1 MSVNCSG
8 NPGVKDNKRKID
20 SRFRGNDIMGSGND
34 STKHKGAKME
44 MKKSREFIEPIGSW
58 KKTHSC
64 GELRKNDI
72 GKEVILMG
80 WAQSRRD
87 HGGLIFIDLRDREG
101 ISQIVF
107 DPKDSTE
114 AHEKAHIIKN
124 EYVLAVKGK
133 VVSRLAGSTN
143 PKMPT
148 GEVEIKAKQVK
159 ILNISDALPFNI
171 DDKIEINDNLRLKY
185 RYLDLRQLK
194 MQKNLRLRHQVCMEI
209 RNYLNSKSF
218 LDIETPFLTK
228 STPEGA
234 RDYIVPSRV
243 NPGKFYALP
252 QSPQLFKQL
261 LMVAGFEKYYQ
272 IVRCFRDEDLRADR
286 APEFTQLDMEMS
298 FVDRDDI
305 FNLEEKMFAYLFNKL
320 FNIKIKIP
328 FVRMDYQE
336 AISRYGTDKP
346 DLRFEIEIIN
356 ITEIFDKSSF
366 KVFEEVIKNKGEI
379 CAIKVE
385 SNKEFSRKK
394 LDDLQLFITSFG
406 AKGMSYIKI
415 KEGKDFQSSISKF
428 LSPEEIEKL
437 KLKTNAN
444 PGDLILIVA
453 DQAKV
458 VYEALGNLRLKLANE
473 LNLINQDKNEFNFLW
488 VTDFPLLEYNPE
500 EKRYESVH
508 HPFTAPV
515 DEDIEL
521 LETNSLKVRS
531 KAYDLVLNGNEIG
544 GGSIRIHNNDLQ
556 KIIFGLLGIDDKE
569 AEQKFGF
576 LLQALKYGA
585 PPHGGIAFGLDR
597 LVMLLA
603 GASSIREVI
612 AFPKTQKAT
621 CPLTDAPSEVDQKQL
636 KELHIKLDLP
646 QG

>member
-1 MSVNCSG
+1 
-8 NPGVKDNKRKID
+8 
-20 SRFRGNDIMGSGND
+20 
-34 STKHKGAKME
+34 
-44 MKKSREFIEPIGSW
+44 MKKSKEFIEPMGSW

-72 GKEVILMG
+72 GKEITLMG

-107 DPKDSTE
+107 DPRDSTE
-114 AHEKAHIIKN
+114 AHKKAHIIKN

-133 VVSRLAGSTN
+133 IVSRLAGSEN
-143 PKMPT
+143 PNMLT
-148 GEVEIKAKQVK
+148 GGIEIKAKQVK
-159 ILNISDALPFNI
+159 ILNISDTLPFNI
-171 DDKIEINDNLRLKY
+171 DEKIEINDNLRLKY
-185 RYLDLRQLK
+185 RYLDLRQSK

-209 RNYLNSKSF
+209 RNHLNSKSF
-218 LDIETPFLTK
+218 LDVETPFLTK

-261 LMVAGFEKYYQ
+261 LMVAGIEKYFQ

-286 APEFTQLDMEMS
+286 APEFTQLDIEMS

-305 FNLEEKMFAYLFNKL
+305 FNLVEEMFACLFNKL
-320 FNIKIKIP
+320 FNIKTKIP
-328 FVRMDYQE
+328 FVKMDYQE

-346 DLRFEIEIIN
+346 DLRFGMEIIN
-356 ITEIFDKSSF
+356 FNEIFVESSF
-366 KVFEEVIKNKGEI
+366 KTFKEVIKNKGEI

-385 SNKEFSRKK
+385 SDEEFSRKK

-406 AKGMSYIKI
+406 AKGLSYIKI
-415 KEGKDFQSSISKF
+415 KEGKDFQSSIAKF
-428 LSPEEIEKL
+428 LSPEEIEKV
-437 KLKTNAN
+437 KIKTNAN
-444 PGDLILIVA
+444 PGNLILIVA
-453 DQAKV
+453 DQGEV
-458 VYEALGNLRLKLANE
+458 VYEALGNLRLKLAND
-473 LNLINQDKNEFNFLW
+473 LKLINHNEKEYNFLW
-488 VTDFPLLEYNPE
+488 VTNFPLLKYNPE
-500 EKRYESVH
+500 EKRHEAIH

-515 DEDIEL
+515 DEDIKL
-521 LETNSLKVRS
+521 LENNPLKVRS

-556 KIIFGLLGIDDKE
+556 KIIFRLLGINDKQ

-585 PPHGGIAFGLDR
+585 PPHGGIAFGMDR

-603 GASSIREVI
+603 GVRSIREVI

-621 CPLTDAPSEVDQKQL
+621 CLLTDAPSEVDQEQL

-646 QG
+646 L

>member
-1 MSVNCSG
+1 
-8 NPGVKDNKRKID
+8 
-20 SRFRGNDIMGSGND
+20 
-34 STKHKGAKME
+34 
-44 MKKSREFIEPIGSW
+44 MKKIKEFIEPMGSW
-58 KKTHSC
+58 KKTDSC
-64 GELRKNDI
+64 GELRKSDT

-101 ISQIVF
+101 ITQIVF
-107 DPKDSTE
+107 DPEDSPE
-114 AHEKAHIIKN
+114 AHEKSHIIKN

-133 VVSRLAGSTN
+133 VVSRLAGSKN
-143 PKMPT
+143 PNMST
-148 GEVEIKAKQVK
+148 GEIEIKARQVK
-159 ILNISDALPFNI
+159 ILNTSDTLPFNI
-171 DDKIEINDNLRLKY
+171 NDKIEINDNLRLKY
-185 RYLDLRQLK
+185 RYLDLRQSK
-194 MQKNLRLRHQVCMEI
+194 MQRNLHLRHQTCTEI
-209 RNYLNSKSF
+209 RNYLNSKKF

-261 LMVAGFEKYYQ
+261 LMIAGFEKYYQ

-305 FNLEEKMFAYLFNKL
+305 FNIVEEMFAHIFKQLFD
-320 FNIKIKIP
+320 IKIKTP
-328 FVRMDYQE
+328 FSKMDYQE
-336 AISRYGTDKP
+336 AISRYGADKP
-346 DLRFEIEIIN
+346 DLRFGMEIVN
-356 ITEIFDKSSF
+356 LTEIFQKSSF
-366 KVFEEVIKNKGEI
+366 KVFEEAIQNKGEI

-385 SNKEFSRKK
+385 GNKEFSRKK
-394 LDDLQLFITSFG
+394 LDELQLFITSFG
-406 AKGMSYIKI
+406 AKGLSYIKI
-415 KEGKDFQSSISKF
+415 KEGKNFQSSIAKF
-428 LSPEEIEKL
+428 LSSEEIEKV
-437 KLKTNAN
+437 KLKTHAN
-444 PGDLILIVA
+444 SGDIILIVA
-453 DQAKV
+453 DQKEV
-458 VYEALGNLRLKLANE
+458 VHGALGNLRTKLANE
-473 LNLINQDKNEFNFLW
+473 LNLINQDKKEFSFLW
-488 VTDFPLLEYNPE
+488 VTNFPLLEYNPE

-508 HPFTAPV
+508 HPFTAPIE
-515 DEDIEL
+515 EDIEL
-521 LETNSLKVRS
+521 LETNPLKVRS

-544 GGSIRIHNNDLQ
+544 GGSIRIHNTDLQ
-556 KIIFGLLGIDDKE
+556 KIIFKLLGIDNKK

-597 LVMLLA
+597 MVMLLA

-612 AFPKTQKAT
+612 SFPKTQKAT
-621 CPLTDAPSEVDQKQL
+621 CLLTDAPSEVDQKQL

-646 QG
+646 K

>member
-1 MSVNCSG
+1 
-8 NPGVKDNKRKID
+8 
-20 SRFRGNDIMGSGND
+20 
-34 STKHKGAKME
+34 ME
-44 MKKSREFIEPIGSW
+44 EGIKMKKIKEFIEPMGSW
-58 KKTHSC
+58 KKTDSC
-64 GELRKNDI
+64 GELRKNDT

-101 ISQIVF
+101 ITQIVF
-107 DPKDSTE
+107 DPEDSAV

-124 EYVLAVKGK
+124 EYVLAIKGK
-133 VVSRLAGSTN
+133 VVSRLAGSKN
-143 PKMPT
+143 PNMPT
-148 GEVEIKAKQVK
+148 GEIEIKARQVK
-159 ILNISDALPFNI
+159 ILNASDSLPFNI

-185 RYLDLRQLK
+185 RYLDLRRSK
-194 MQKNLRLRHQVCMEI
+194 MQRNLHLRHQTCTEI
-209 RNYLNSKSF
+209 RNYLNSKNF

-305 FNLEEKMFAYLFNKL
+305 FNVAEEMFAYIFNKL
-320 FNIKIKIP
+320 FDIKIKIP
-328 FVRMDYQE
+328 FSKMDYQE
-336 AISRYGTDKP
+336 AISRYGADKP
-346 DLRFEIEIIN
+346 DLRFGMEIIN
-356 ITEIFDKSSF
+356 LTEIFQKSSF
-366 KVFEEVIKNKGEI
+366 KVFGEVIQNKGEI

-385 SNKEFSRKK
+385 SDEEFSRKK
-394 LDDLQLFITSFG
+394 LDELQLFITSFG
-406 AKGMSYIKI
+406 AKGLSYIKI
-415 KEGKDFQSSISKF
+415 KEGKDFQSSIAKF
-428 LSPEEIEKL
+428 LSSEEIEKVT
-437 KLKTNAN
+437 LKTNAKLE
-444 PGDLILIVA
+444 DIILIVA
-453 DQAKV
+453 DQKEV
-458 VYEALGNLRLKLANE
+458 VYGALGNLRIRLAND
-473 LNLINQDKNEFNFLW
+473 LNLINQDKKEFNFLW
-488 VTDFPLLEYNPE
+488 VTNFPLLEYNPE

-521 LETNSLKVRS
+521 LETNPLKVRS

-544 GGSIRIHNNDLQ
+544 GGSIRIHNTDLQ
-556 KIIFGLLGIDDKE
+556 KIIFKLLGINNQK

-597 LVMLLA
+597 MVMLLA

-621 CPLTDAPSEVDQKQL
+621 CLLTDAPSEVEQKQL
-636 KELHIKLDLP
+636 KELHIKLDLS
-646 QG
+646 Q

>member
-1 MSVNCSG
+1 M
-8 NPGVKDNKRKID
+8 KMIK
-20 SRFRGNDIMGSGND
+20 
-34 STKHKGAKME
+34 TKKY
-44 MKKSREFIEPIGSW
+44 IEPMGSW

-64 GELRKNDI
+64 GELSKNNI

-107 DPKDSTE
+107 DPKDSAE
-114 AHEKAHIIKN
+114 AHKKAHIIKN

-133 VVSRLAGSTN
+133 VVSRLSGSKN
-143 PKMPT
+143 PNMST
-148 GEVEIKAKQVK
+148 GEIEIKARQVK
-159 ILNISDALPFNI
+159 ILNISDTLPFNV

-185 RYLDLRQLK
+185 RYLDLRQSK
-194 MQKNLRLRHQVCMEI
+194 MQRNLHLRHQACMEI
-209 RNYLNSKSF
+209 RNYLNNMGF

-305 FNLEEKMFAYLFNKL
+305 FTLVEEMFAHIYNKL

-328 FVRMDYQE
+328 FVKMDYQE

-346 DLRFEIEIIN
+346 DLRFGMEIIEL
-356 ITEIFDKSSF
+356 TEIFQKSSF
-366 KVFEEVIKNKGEI
+366 RVFGEVIQSKGKI

-385 SNKEFSRKK
+385 SDEEFSRKK

-406 AKGMSYIKI
+406 AKGLSYIKI
-415 KEGKDFQSSISKF
+415 KEGKDFQSSIAKF
-428 LSPEEIEKL
+428 LSPDEIEKV

-444 PGDLILIVA
+444 PGDLVLIVA
-453 DQAKV
+453 DQEEI
-458 VYEALGNLRLKLANE
+458 VYETLGNLRLKLADD
-473 LNLINQDKNEFNFLW
+473 LNLVNQDKKEFNFLW
-488 VTDFPLLEYNPE
+488 VTNFPLLEYNSE
-500 EKRYESVH
+500 EKRYESIH
-508 HPFTAPV
+508 HPFTAPIE
-515 DEDIEL
+515 EDIEL
-521 LETNSLKVRS
+521 LETNPLKVRS
-531 KAYDLVLNGNEIG
+531 KTYDLVLNGNEIG

-556 KIIFGLLGIDDKE
+556 KIIFRLLGIDDKK

-597 LVMLLA
+597 MVMLLA

-612 AFPKTQKAT
+612 AFPKTQKAA
-621 CPLTDAPSEVDQKQL
+621 CLLTDAPSGVDQKQL
-636 KELHIKLDLP
+636 KELHIKLDLL

>member
-1 MSVNCSG
+1 M
-8 NPGVKDNKRKID
+8 
-20 SRFRGNDIMGSGND
+20 
-34 STKHKGAKME
+34 TKTK
-44 MKKSREFIEPIGSW
+44 EFIEPMGSW
-58 KKTHSC
+58 KKTNSC
-64 GELRKNDI
+64 GELKKNDI

-107 DPKDSTE
+107 DPKDSAE

-133 VVSRLAGSTN
+133 VIARLAGCEN
-143 PKMPT
+143 PNMPT
-148 GEVEIKAKQVK
+148 GEIEIKVMQVK
-159 ILNISDALPFNI
+159 ILNTSDTLPFNI
-171 DDKIEINDNLRLKY
+171 DDKIEISDNLRLKY

-305 FNLEEKMFAYLFNKL
+305 FNLVEEMFAYLLNKL
-320 FNIKIKIP
+320 FNIKIKTP
-328 FVRMDYQE
+328 FNKMDYQE
-336 AISRYGTDKP
+336 AISRYGADKP
-346 DLRFEIEIIN
+346 DLRFGMEIIN
-356 ITEIFDKSSF
+356 LTEIFQKSSF
-366 KVFEEVIKNKGEI
+366 KVFGEVIQNKGEI

-385 SNKEFSRKK
+385 SDEEFSRKK
-394 LDDLQLFITSFG
+394 LDDLSLFITSFG
-406 AKGMSYIKI
+406 VKGLAYVKI

-428 LSPEEIEKL
+428 LSPEEIDKV
-437 KLKTNAN
+437 KLKTDSSQ
-444 PGDLILIVA
+444 GDLILIVA
-453 DQAKV
+453 DQKEV
-458 VYEALGNLRLKLANE
+458 VYEALGNLRLKLAKD
-473 LNLINQDKNEFNFLW
+473 LNLINHSKKEYNFLW
-488 VTDFPLLEYNPE
+488 VTNFPLLEYNQE
-500 EKRYESVH
+500 EKRYEAVH
-508 HPFTAPV
+508 HPFTAPL
-515 DEDIEL
+515 DEDIKL
-521 LETNSLKVRS
+521 LGTDPLKVRS

-544 GGSIRIHNNDLQ
+544 GGSIRIYNNNLQ
-556 KIIFGLLGIDDKE
+556 KIIFRLLGIDDE
-569 AEQKFGF
+569 RAEQKFGF

-585 PPHGGIAFGLDR
+585 PPHGGIAFGIDR

-621 CPLTDAPSEVDQKQL
+621 CLLTDAPSEVDQKQL
-636 KELHIKLDLP
+636 KELHIKLDTH
-646 QG
+646 

>member
-1 MSVNCSG
+1 MTKT
-8 NPGVKDNKRKID
+8 KD
-20 SRFRGNDIMGSGND
+20 
-34 STKHKGAKME
+34 
-44 MKKSREFIEPIGSW
+44 FIEPMGSW
-58 KKTHSC
+58 KKTNSC
-64 GELRKNDI
+64 GELKKNDI

-107 DPKDSTE
+107 DPKDSAE
-114 AHEKAHIIKN
+114 AHEKARIIKN

-133 VVSRLAGSTN
+133 VIARLAGCEN
-143 PKMPT
+143 PNMPT
-148 GEVEIKAKQVK
+148 GEIEIKVMQVK
-159 ILNISDALPFNI
+159 ILNTSDTLPFNI
-171 DDKIEINDNLRLKY
+171 DDKIEISDNLRLKY

-194 MQKNLRLRHQVCMEI
+194 MQKNLQLRHQVCMEI

-286 APEFTQLDMEMS
+286 APEFTQLDIEMS

-305 FNLEEKMFAYLFNKL
+305 FNLVEEMFAYLLNKL
-320 FNIKIKIP
+320 FNIKIKTP
-328 FVRMDYQE
+328 FNKMDYQE
-336 AISRYGTDKP
+336 AISRYGADKP
-346 DLRFEIEIIN
+346 DLRFGMEIIN
-356 ITEIFDKSSF
+356 LTEIFQKSSF
-366 KVFEEVIKNKGEI
+366 KVFGEVIQNKGEV

-385 SNKEFSRKK
+385 SDEEFSRKK
-394 LDDLQLFITSFG
+394 LDDLSLFITSFG
-406 AKGMSYIKI
+406 VKGLSYIKV

-428 LSPEEIEKL
+428 LSPEEVDKV
-437 KLKTNAN
+437 KFKTDSSQ
-444 PGDLILIVA
+444 GDLILIVA
-453 DQAKV
+453 DQKEV
-458 VYEALGNLRLKLANE
+458 VYEALGNLRLKLAKD
-473 LNLINQDKNEFNFLW
+473 LNLINHSKKEYNFLW
-488 VTDFPLLEYNPE
+488 VTNFPLLEYNQE
-500 EKRYESVH
+500 EKRYEAVH
-508 HPFTAPV
+508 HPFTAPL
-515 DEDIEL
+515 DEDIKL
-521 LETNSLKVRS
+521 LDTDPLKVRS

-544 GGSIRIHNNDLQ
+544 GGSIRIYNNNLQ
-556 KIIFGLLGIDDKE
+556 KIIFRLLGIDDE
-569 AEQKFGF
+569 RAEQKFGF

-585 PPHGGIAFGLDR
+585 PPHGGIAFGIDR

-621 CPLTDAPSEVDQKQL
+621 CLLTDAPSEVDQKQL
-636 KELHIKLDLP
+636 KELHIKLDI
-646 QG
+646 Q

>member
-1 MSVNCSG
+1 
-8 NPGVKDNKRKID
+8 
-20 SRFRGNDIMGSGND
+20 
-34 STKHKGAKME
+34 
-44 MKKSREFIEPIGSW
+44 MKKSKEFIEPMSSW
-58 KKTHSC
+58 KKTNSC

-72 GKEVILMG
+72 GKEVILTG

-101 ISQIVF
+101 ITQIVF
-107 DPKDSTE
+107 DPEYSAE
-114 AHEKAHIIKN
+114 AHKKAHIIKN

-133 VVSRLAGSTN
+133 VVSRLAGSKN
-143 PKMPT
+143 PNMPT
-148 GEVEIKAKQVK
+148 GEIEIKAMQVK
-159 ILNISDALPFNI
+159 ILNVSDTLPFNI

-185 RYLDLRQLK
+185 RYLDLRQSK
-194 MQKNLRLRHQVCMEI
+194 MQRNLHLRHQACMEI
-209 RNYLNSKSF
+209 RNYLNSKNF

-305 FNLEEKMFAYLFNKL
+305 FNLVEEMFAYIFNKL

-328 FVRMDYQE
+328 FSKMDYQE
-336 AISRYGTDKP
+336 AISRYGADKP
-346 DLRFEIEIIN
+346 DLRFGIEIIN
-356 ITEIFDKSSF
+356 LTEIFQKSSF
-366 KVFEEVIKNKGEI
+366 KVFGEVIQNKGEI

-385 SNKEFSRKK
+385 SYEEFSRKK
-394 LDDLQLFITSFG
+394 LDELQLFITSFG
-406 AKGMSYIKI
+406 AKGLSYIKI

-428 LSPEEIEKL
+428 LSSEEIEKL

-444 PGDLILIVA
+444 SGDIILIVA
-453 DQAKV
+453 DQKEV
-458 VYEALGNLRLKLANE
+458 VYEALGNLRLKLAND
-473 LNLINQDKNEFNFLW
+473 LKLINKDKKEFNFLW
-488 VTDFPLLEYNPE
+488 VTSFPLLEYNSE
-500 EKRYESVH
+500 EKRYEAVH
-508 HPFTAPV
+508 HPFTAPL
-515 DEDIEL
+515 DEDINL
-521 LETNSLKVRS
+521 LETNPLKVRS
-531 KAYDLVLNGNEIG
+531 KAYDLVLNGSEIG
-544 GGSIRIHNNDLQ
+544 GGSIRIHNTDLQ
-556 KIIFGLLGIDDKE
+556 KTIFKLLGIDNKK

-597 LVMLLA
+597 MVMLLA

-621 CPLTDAPSEVDQKQL
+621 CLLTDAPSEVDQKQL

>member
-1 MSVNCSG
+1 
-8 NPGVKDNKRKID
+8 
-20 SRFRGNDIMGSGND
+20 
-34 STKHKGAKME
+34 
-44 MKKSREFIEPIGSW
+44 MKKSKEIIEPKGSW

-64 GELRKNDI
+64 GELSKNNI

-101 ISQIVF
+101 LSQIVF
-107 DPKDSTE
+107 DPKDSAE
-114 AHEKAHIIKN
+114 AHKKAHIIKN

-133 VVSRLAGSTN
+133 VVSRLVGSEN
-143 PKMPT
+143 PNMTT
-148 GEVEIKAKQVK
+148 GEIEIKASQVK
-159 ILNISDALPFNI
+159 ILNVSDTLPFNI
-171 DDKIEINDNLRLKY
+171 DDKIEISDNLRLKY

-218 LDIETPFLTK
+218 LDVETPFLTK

-305 FNLEEKMFAYLFNKL
+305 FNLVEEMFAYLFNKL
-320 FNIKIKIP
+320 FHIKIKTP
-328 FVRMDYQE
+328 FSKMDYQE
-336 AISRYGTDKP
+336 AISRYGADKP
-346 DLRFEIEIIN
+346 DLRFGMEIIN
-356 ITEIFDKSSF
+356 LTEIFQKSSF
-366 KVFEEVIKNKGEI
+366 KVFGEVIQNKGKI

-385 SNKEFSRKK
+385 SDKEFSRKK
-394 LDDLQLFITSFG
+394 LDDLQLFSTSFG
-406 AKGMSYIKI
+406 AKGLSYIKI
-415 KEGKDFQSSISKF
+415 KEGKDFQSSIAKF
-428 LSPEEIEKL
+428 LSPEEIEKV

-453 DQAKV
+453 EQEEI
-458 VYEALGNLRLKLANE
+458 VYESLGNLRLKLADD
-473 LNLINQDKNEFNFLW
+473 LNLVNQDKKEFNFLW
-488 VTDFPLLEYNPE
+488 VTNFPLLENNPV
-500 EKRYESVH
+500 EKRYEAVH
-508 HPFTAPV
+508 HPFTAPL
-515 DEDIEL
+515 DEDIKL
-521 LETNSLKVRS
+521 LDTNPLKARS

-544 GGSIRIHNNDLQ
+544 GGSIRIHNTDLQ
-556 KIIFGLLGIDDKE
+556 KIVFKLLGIDNKK

-597 LVMLLA
+597 MVMLLA

-621 CPLTDAPSEVDQKQL
+621 CLLTDAPSEVDQKQL
-636 KELHIKLDLP
+636 KELHIKLDIP
-646 QG
+646 Q

>member
-1 MSVNCSG
+1 MTKTKNIIE
-8 NPGVKDNKRKID
+8 P
-20 SRFRGNDIMGSGND
+20 MGS
-34 STKHKGAKME
+34 
-44 MKKSREFIEPIGSW
+44 W
-58 KKTHSC
+58 QKTHSC
-64 GELRKNDI
+64 GELRKDDI
-72 GKEVILMG
+72 EKEVILMG
-80 WAQSRRD
+80 WAQRRRD

-107 DPKDSTE
+107 DPKDSVET
-114 AHEKAHIIKN
+114 HKKAHLIKN

-133 VVSRLAGSTN
+133 IVSRLSGSNN
-143 PKMPT
+143 PNIPT
-148 GEVEIKAKQVK
+148 GEIEIKAQQLK
-159 ILNISDALPFNI
+159 ILNISDTLPFNI

-209 RNYLNSKSF
+209 RNYLDSKSF

-261 LMVAGFEKYYQ
+261 LMVAGFEKYFQ

-298 FVDRDDI
+298 FVSRDYI
-305 FNLEEKMFAYLFNKL
+305 FNLVEEMFACLFNKL

-328 FVRMDYQE
+328 FAKMDYQE

-346 DLRFEIEIIN
+346 DLRFKMEIIN
-356 ITEIFDKSSF
+356 FTEIFDKSSF

-379 CAIKVE
+379 CAIKIE
-385 SNKEFSRKK
+385 GDKEFSRKK

-406 AKGMSYIKI
+406 AKGLSYIKI
-415 KEGKDFQSSISKF
+415 KEGKDFQSPISKF
-428 LSPEEIEKL
+428 ISPEEIEKV
-437 KLKTNAN
+437 KIKTDAN

-453 DQAKV
+453 DQGEV
-458 VYEALGNLRLKLANE
+458 VYEALGNLRLKLAND
-473 LNLINQDKNEFNFLW
+473 LNLINQDKKEFNFLW
-488 VTDFPLLEYNPE
+488 VTNFPLLEYNPE

-521 LETNSLKVRS
+521 LETDPLKVRS
-531 KAYDLVLNGNEIG
+531 KAYDLILNGNEIG
-544 GGSIRIHNNDLQ
+544 GGSIRIHNTDLQ
-556 KIIFGLLGIDDKE
+556 KIIFRLLGINDKQ
-569 AEQKFGF
+569 AEHKFGF

-603 GASSIREVI
+603 GARSIREVI

-621 CPLTDAPSEVDQKQL
+621 CLLTDAPSEVDQKQL
-636 KELHIKLDLP
+636 KELYIKLDLP
-646 QG
+646 Q

>member
-1 MSVNCSG
+1 MMNS
-8 NPGVKDNKRKID
+8 KEIIEKI
-20 SRFRGNDIMGSGND
+20 N
-34 STKHKGAKME
+34 
-44 MKKSREFIEPIGSW
+44 SW
-58 KKTHSC
+58 KKTNSC

-80 WAQSRRD
+80 WSQSRRD

-107 DPKDSTE
+107 DPEESTE
-114 AHEKAHIIKN
+114 AHQKAHNIKN
-124 EYVLAVKGK
+124 EYVIAVKGR
-133 VVSRLAGSTN
+133 VVSRLVGSEN
-143 PKMPT
+143 PNMPT
-148 GEVEIKAKQVK
+148 GEIEVKAKQIK
-159 ILNISDALPFNI
+159 ILNISEALPFNI
-171 DDKIEINDNLRLKY
+171 DDKFEINDNLRLKY
-185 RYLDLRQLK
+185 RYLDLRRPK
-194 MQKNLRLRHQVCMEI
+194 MQKNMNLRHQICMEI
-209 RNYLNSKSF
+209 RNYLNNKGF

-286 APEFTQLDMEMS
+286 GPEFTQLDMEMS

-305 FNLEEKMFAYLFNKL
+305 FNLVEEMFAYLFNKL

-328 FVRMDYQE
+328 FIKMDYQE
-336 AISRYGTDKP
+336 AISKYGTDKP
-346 DLRFEIEIIN
+346 DLRFGMEIIDL
-356 ITEIFDKSSF
+356 TEIFQDSSF
-366 KVFEEVIKNKGEI
+366 RIFQDVIKNQGKI
-379 CAIKVE
+379 CAIKIDGDR
-385 SNKEFSRKK
+385 KFSRKK

-406 AKGMSYIKI
+406 AKGLSYIKI
-415 KEGKDFQSSISKF
+415 KEGKDFQSSVAKF
-428 LSPEEIEKL
+428 LSPEEIEKV
-437 KLKTNAN
+437 KLKTKAN

-453 DQAKV
+453 DQEEV
-458 VYEALGNLRLKLANE
+458 VYEALGNLRLKLAND
-473 LNLINQDKNEFNFLW
+473 LNLIKKDKEEYNFLW
-488 VTDFPLLEYNPE
+488 VINFPLLTYIQE
-500 EKRYESVH
+500 EKRYEAVH
-508 HPFTAPV
+508 HPFTAPL
-515 DEDIEL
+515 DEDIKL
-521 LETNSLKVRS
+521 LDTNPLEARS

-556 KIIFGLLGIDDKE
+556 KIIFKLLGIDDKK

-603 GASSIREVI
+603 GARAIREVI

-636 KELHIKLDLP
+636 NELHIKLNLP
-646 QG
+646 Q

>member
-1 MSVNCSG
+1 
-8 NPGVKDNKRKID
+8 
-20 SRFRGNDIMGSGND
+20 
-34 STKHKGAKME
+34 ME
-44 MKKSREFIEPIGSW
+44 EGMKMKKIKEFIEPMGSW
-58 KKTHSC
+58 KKTNSC
-64 GELRKNDI
+64 GELRKNDT
-72 GKEVILMG
+72 GREVILMG

-101 ISQIVF
+101 ITQIVF
-107 DPKDSTE
+107 DPEDSAV

-124 EYVLAVKGK
+124 EYVLAIKGK
-133 VVSRLAGSTN
+133 VVSRLAGSKN
-143 PKMPT
+143 PNMPT
-148 GEVEIKAKQVK
+148 GEIEIKARQVK
-159 ILNISDALPFNI
+159 ILNASDSLPFNI

-185 RYLDLRQLK
+185 RYLDLRQSK
-194 MQKNLRLRHQVCMEI
+194 MQRNLHLRHQTCTEI
-209 RNYLNSKSF
+209 RNFLNCKNF

-298 FVDRDDI
+298 FVDRNDI
-305 FNLEEKMFAYLFNKL
+305 FNVVEKMFAHIFNKL
-320 FNIKIKIP
+320 FDIKIKIP
-328 FVRMDYQE
+328 FSKMDYQE
-336 AISRYGTDKP
+336 AISRYGADKP
-346 DLRFEIEIIN
+346 DLRFGMEIIN
-356 ITEIFDKSSF
+356 LTEIFQKSSF
-366 KVFEEVIKNKGEI
+366 KVFGEVIQNKGEI

-385 SNKEFSRKK
+385 SDEEFSRKK
-394 LDDLQLFITSFG
+394 LDELQLFITSFG
-406 AKGMSYIKI
+406 AKGLSYIKI
-415 KEGKDFQSSISKF
+415 KEGKDFQSSIAKF
-428 LSPEEIEKL
+428 LSSEEIEKVT
-437 KLKTNAN
+437 LKTNAN
-444 PGDLILIVA
+444 LGDVILIVA
-453 DQAKV
+453 DQKEV
-458 VYEALGNLRLKLANE
+458 VYGALGNLRIRLAND
-473 LNLINQDKNEFNFLW
+473 LNLIHQDKKEFNFLW
-488 VTDFPLLEYNPE
+488 VTNFPLLEYNPE

-521 LETNSLKVRS
+521 LETNPLKVRS
-531 KAYDLVLNGNEIG
+531 KAYDLVLNGNEVG
-544 GGSIRIHNNDLQ
+544 GGSIRIHNTDLQ
-556 KIIFGLLGIDDKE
+556 KIIFKLLGINNQK

-597 LVMLLA
+597 MVMLLA

-621 CPLTDAPSEVDQKQL
+621 CLLTDAPSEVEQKQL
-636 KELHIKLDLP
+636 KELHIKLDLS

>member
-1 MSVNCSG
+1 
-8 NPGVKDNKRKID
+8 
-20 SRFRGNDIMGSGND
+20 
-34 STKHKGAKME
+34 
-44 MKKSREFIEPIGSW
+44 MKKSKEFIEPMGSW
-58 KKTHSC
+58 KKTNSC
-64 GELRKNDI
+64 GELRENDI

-114 AHEKAHIIKN
+114 AHKKAHIIKN
-124 EYVLAVKGK
+124 EYVIAIKGK
-133 VVSRLAGSTN
+133 VVSRLVGSKN
-143 PKMPT
+143 SNIPT
-148 GEVEIKAKQVK
+148 GEIEIKAKQVK
-159 ILNISDALPFNI
+159 ILNVSDTLPFNI

-209 RNYLNSKSF
+209 RNYLDSEGF

-261 LMVAGFEKYYQ
+261 LMVAGFEKYFQ

-298 FVDRDDI
+298 FVNRDYI
-305 FNLEEKMFAYLFNKL
+305 FNLVEEMFACLFNKL

-328 FVRMDYQE
+328 FSKMDYQE
-336 AISRYGTDKP
+336 AISKYGTDKP
-346 DLRFEIEIIN
+346 DLRFKMEITN
-356 ITEIFDKSSF
+356 LTEIFDKSSF
-366 KVFEEVIKNKGEI
+366 EVFKEVIKNKGEI

-385 SNKEFSRKK
+385 SNEEFSRKK
-394 LDDLQLFITSFG
+394 LDDLQLFTTTFG
-406 AKGMSYIKI
+406 AKGLAYVKI
-415 KEGKDFQSSISKF
+415 KDGKDFQSSIAKF
-428 LSPEEIEKL
+428 LSSEEIEKI

-458 VYEALGNLRLKLANE
+458 VYEALGNLRLKLAKD
-473 LNLINQDKNEFNFLW
+473 LNLINQDKREFNFLW
-488 VTDFPLLEYNPE
+488 VTNFPLLEYNPE

-508 HPFTAPV
+508 HPFTAPI
-515 DEDIEL
+515 DEDIES
-521 LETNSLKVRS
+521 LETHPLKVRS

-544 GGSIRIHNNDLQ
+544 GGSIRIHNTDLQ
-556 KIIFGLLGIDDKE
+556 KIIFGLLGINDKQ
-569 AEQKFGF
+569 AEHKFGF

-603 GASSIREVI
+603 GARSIREVI

-621 CPLTDAPSEVDQKQL
+621 CLLTDAPSEVDQKQL
-636 KELHIKLDLP
+636 KELYIKLDLP
-646 QG
+646 Q

>member
-1 MSVNCSG
+1 M
-8 NPGVKDNKRKID
+8 
-20 SRFRGNDIMGSGND
+20 
-34 STKHKGAKME
+34 KMKE
-44 MKKSREFIEPIGSW
+44 SKEFIEPIGSW

-72 GKEVILMG
+72 GKDVILMG

-107 DPKDSTE
+107 DPKYSIE
-114 AHEKAHIIKN
+114 AHKKAHIIKN

-143 PKMPT
+143 PNMPT

-185 RYLDLRQLK
+185 RYLDLRKLK
-194 MQKNLRLRHQVCMEI
+194 MQENLRLRHQVCMEI

-305 FNLEEKMFAYLFNKL
+305 FNLAEEMFAYLFNKL

-328 FVRMDYQE
+328 FVKMDYQE

-346 DLRFEIEIIN
+346 DLRFGMEIISF
-356 ITEIFDKSSF
+356 TEILDKTSF

-394 LDDLQLFITSFG
+394 LDDLQLFITSFA
-406 AKGMSYIKI
+406 AKGLSYIKI
-415 KEGKDFQSSISKF
+415 KEGKDIQSSISKF
-428 LSPEEIEKL
+428 LSPEEIEKV

-473 LNLINQDKNEFNFLW
+473 LNLINQDKKEFNFLW

-500 EKRYESVH
+500 EKKYESVH

-521 LETNSLKVRS
+521 LKTNSLKVRS

-556 KIIFGLLGIDDKE
+556 KIIFKLLGIDDKK

-646 QG
+646 PQV

>member
-1 MSVNCSG
+1 MT
-8 NPGVKDNKRKID
+8 KIK
-20 SRFRGNDIMGSGND
+20 N
-34 STKHKGAKME
+34 
-44 MKKSREFIEPIGSW
+44 FIEPIGSW

-64 GELRKNDI
+64 GELRKNNI

-80 WAQSRRD
+80 WTQSRRD

-107 DPKDSTE
+107 DPKDSAE
-114 AHEKAHIIKN
+114 AHKKAHIIKN
-124 EYVLAVKGK
+124 EYVIAVKGK

-143 PKMPT
+143 PNMPT

-159 ILNISDALPFNI
+159 ILNASDTLPFNI

-185 RYLDLRQLK
+185 RYLDLRQSK
-194 MQKNLRLRHQVCMEI
+194 MQRNLRLRHQVCMEI

-261 LMVAGFEKYYQ
+261 LMIAGFEKYYQ

-298 FVDRDDI
+298 FIDRDDI
-305 FNLEEKMFAYLFNKL
+305 FNLVEEMFAYLFNKL
-320 FNIKIKIP
+320 FKIKINIP
-328 FVRMDYQE
+328 FRKMDYQE
-336 AISRYGTDKP
+336 AISRYGADKP
-346 DLRFEIEIIN
+346 DLRFGMEIIN
-356 ITEIFDKSSF
+356 LTEIFQKSSF
-366 KVFEEVIKNKGEI
+366 KVFEKVIQNKGEI

-385 SNKEFSRKK
+385 SDEEFSRKK

-406 AKGMSYIKI
+406 AKGLAYIKI
-415 KEGKDFQSSISKF
+415 KEGKDFQSSIAKF
-428 LSPEEIEKL
+428 LSPEEMEKI

-444 PGDLILIVA
+444 PGNLILIVA

-458 VYEALGNLRLKLANE
+458 AYEALGNLRLKLAND
-473 LNLINQDKNEFNFLW
+473 LKLINRRKKEFNFLW
-488 VTDFPLLEYNPE
+488 VTNFPLLEYNPE

-508 HPFTAPV
+508 HPFTAPL
-515 DEDIEL
+515 DEDIKL
-521 LETNSLKVRS
+521 LDSNPLKVRS

-556 KIIFGLLGIDDKE
+556 SIIFRLLGIGDKK

-621 CPLTDAPSEVDQKQL
+621 CPLTDAPSEVDSNQL

-646 QG
+646 PQV

>member
-1 MSVNCSG
+1 M
-8 NPGVKDNKRKID
+8 
-20 SRFRGNDIMGSGND
+20 
-34 STKHKGAKME
+34 TKT
-44 MKKSREFIEPIGSW
+44 KKFIEPMGSW
-58 KKTHSC
+58 KKTNSC

-107 DPKDSTE
+107 DPKDSSE
-114 AHEKAHIIKN
+114 AHKKAHRIKN

-133 VVSRLAGSTN
+133 VVSRLAGSKN
-143 PKMPT
+143 PNMST
-148 GEVEIKAKQVK
+148 GEIEIKAKQVK
-159 ILNISDALPFNI
+159 ILNVSDTLPFNI
-171 DDKIEINDNLRLKY
+171 NDKIEINDNLRLKY
-185 RYLDLRQLK
+185 RYLDLRQSK
-194 MQKNLRLRHQVCMEI
+194 MQRNLRLRHQVCMEI

-286 APEFTQLDMEMS
+286 GPEFTQLDMEMS

-305 FNLEEKMFAYLFNKL
+305 FNLVEEMFAYLFNKL

-328 FVRMDYQE
+328 FIKMDYQE

-346 DLRFEIEIIN
+346 DLRFEMEIIEL
-356 ITEIFDKSSF
+356 TEIFQKSSF
-366 KVFEEVIKNKGEI
+366 RVFEEVVKKNGKI

-385 SNKEFSRKK
+385 NDKEFSRKK
-394 LDDLQLFITSFG
+394 LDDLQLLITSFG
-406 AKGMSYIKI
+406 AKGLSYIKF
-415 KEGKDFQSSISKF
+415 KEEKDFQSSIAKF
-428 LSPEEIEKL
+428 LSPEDIDKV

-453 DQAKV
+453 DQEKV
-458 VYEALGNLRLKLANE
+458 VYEALGNLRLKLAND
-473 LNLINQDKNEFNFLW
+473 LNLINQDKKEFNFLW
-488 VTDFPLLEYNPE
+488 VTNFPLLEHNSE
-500 EKRYESVH
+500 EKRYEAVH
-508 HPFTAPV
+508 HPFTAPL
-515 DEDIEL
+515 DEDIKL
-521 LETNSLKVRS
+521 LYANPLKVRS

-544 GGSIRIHNNDLQ
+544 GGSIRIHNTDLQ
-556 KIIFGLLGIDDKE
+556 KNIFKLLGIDDEK

-603 GASSIREVI
+603 GASAIREVI

-621 CPLTDAPSEVDQKQL
+621 CPLTNAPSEVDQKQL
-636 KELHIKLDLP
+636 KELHIKLDLSN
-646 QG
+646 

>member
-1 MSVNCSG
+1 MTKT
-8 NPGVKDNKRKID
+8 KD
-20 SRFRGNDIMGSGND
+20 
-34 STKHKGAKME
+34 
-44 MKKSREFIEPIGSW
+44 FIEPMGSW
-58 KKTHSC
+58 KKTNSC
-64 GELRKNDI
+64 GELKKNDI

-107 DPKDSTE
+107 DPKDSAE

-133 VVSRLAGSTN
+133 VIARLAGCEN
-143 PKMPT
+143 PNMPT
-148 GEVEIKAKQVK
+148 GEIEIKVMQVK
-159 ILNISDALPFNI
+159 ILNTSDTLPFNI
-171 DDKIEINDNLRLKY
+171 DDKIEISDNLRLKY

-194 MQKNLRLRHQVCMEI
+194 MQKNLQLRHQVCMEI

-286 APEFTQLDMEMS
+286 APEFTQLDIEMS

-305 FNLEEKMFAYLFNKL
+305 FNLVEEMFAYLLNKL
-320 FNIKIKIP
+320 FNIKIKTP
-328 FVRMDYQE
+328 FNKMDYQE
-336 AISRYGTDKP
+336 AISRYGADKP
-346 DLRFEIEIIN
+346 DLRFGMEIIN
-356 ITEIFDKSSF
+356 LTEIFQKSSF
-366 KVFEEVIKNKGEI
+366 KVFGEVIQNKGEI

-385 SNKEFSRKK
+385 SDEEFSRKK
-394 LDDLQLFITSFG
+394 LDDLSLFITSFG
-406 AKGMSYIKI
+406 VKGLSYIKV

-428 LSPEEIEKL
+428 LSPEEVDKV
-437 KLKTNAN
+437 KFKTDSSQ
-444 PGDLILIVA
+444 GDLILIVA
-453 DQAKV
+453 DQKEV
-458 VYEALGNLRLKLANE
+458 VYEALGNLRLKLAKD
-473 LNLINQDKNEFNFLW
+473 LNLINHSKKEYNFLW
-488 VTDFPLLEYNPE
+488 VTNFPLLEYNQE
-500 EKRYESVH
+500 EKRYEAVH
-508 HPFTAPV
+508 HPFTAPL
-515 DEDIEL
+515 DEDIKL
-521 LETNSLKVRS
+521 LDTDPLKVRS

-544 GGSIRIHNNDLQ
+544 GGSIRIYNNNLQ
-556 KIIFGLLGIDDKE
+556 KIIFRLLGIDDE
-569 AEQKFGF
+569 RAEQKFGF

-585 PPHGGIAFGLDR
+585 PPHGGIAFGIDR

-621 CPLTDAPSEVDQKQL
+621 CLLTDAPSEVDQKQL
-636 KELHIKLDLP
+636 KELQIKLDI
-646 QG
+646 Q

>member
-1 MSVNCSG
+1 MTKT
-8 NPGVKDNKRKID
+8 KD
-20 SRFRGNDIMGSGND
+20 
-34 STKHKGAKME
+34 
-44 MKKSREFIEPIGSW
+44 FIEPMGSW
-58 KKTHSC
+58 KKTNSC
-64 GELRKNDI
+64 GELKKNDI

-107 DPKDSTE
+107 DPKDSAE

-133 VVSRLAGSTN
+133 VIARLAGCEN
-143 PKMPT
+143 PNMPT
-148 GEVEIKAKQVK
+148 GEIEIKVMQVK
-159 ILNISDALPFNI
+159 ILNTSDTLPFNI
-171 DDKIEINDNLRLKY
+171 DDKIEISDNLRLKY

-261 LMVAGFEKYYQ
+261 LMISGFEKYYQ

-286 APEFTQLDMEMS
+286 GPEFTQLDMEMS

-305 FNLEEKMFAYLFNKL
+305 FNLVEEMFAYLFNKL

-328 FVRMDYQE
+328 FTKMDYQE
-336 AISRYGTDKP
+336 AISGYGTDKP
-346 DLRFEIEIIN
+346 DLRFEMEIIEL
-356 ITEIFDKSSF
+356 TEIFQKSSF
-366 KVFEEVIKNKGEI
+366 RVFKEMIKNKGEI

-385 SNKEFSRKK
+385 SDEEFSRKK

-406 AKGMSYIKI
+406 AKGLSYAKI
-415 KEGKDFQSSISKF
+415 REGKDFQSSISKF
-428 LSPEEIEKL
+428 LSSEEIEKV

-453 DQAKV
+453 DQGEI
-458 VYEALGNLRLKLANE
+458 VYEALGNLRLKLAND
-473 LNLINQDKNEFNFLW
+473 LNLINHNKKEFNFLW
-488 VTDFPLLEYNPE
+488 VTNFPLLKYNSE
-500 EKRYESVH
+500 EKRHEAVH
-508 HPFTAPV
+508 HPFTAPL
-515 DEDIEL
+515 DEDIKL
-521 LETNSLKVRS
+521 LDTNPLKARS

-544 GGSIRIHNNDLQ
+544 GGSIRIHNTDLQ
-556 KIIFGLLGIDDKE
+556 KIIFKLLGIDDEK

-597 LVMLLA
+597 LIMLLV
-603 GASSIREVI
+603 GAHAIREVI

-636 KELHIKLDLP
+636 RELHIKLDLP
-646 QG
+646 K

>member
-1 MSVNCSG
+1 
-8 NPGVKDNKRKID
+8 
-20 SRFRGNDIMGSGND
+20 
-34 STKHKGAKME
+34 
-44 MKKSREFIEPIGSW
+44 MKKLKEFIEPMGSW

-64 GELRKNDI
+64 GELRKNNT

-101 ISQIVF
+101 ITQIVF
-107 DPKDSTE
+107 DPEDSAV

-133 VVSRLAGSTN
+133 VVSRLAGSKN
-143 PKMPT
+143 PNMPT
-148 GEVEIKAKQVK
+148 GEIEIKARQVK
-159 ILNISDALPFNI
+159 ILNTSDTLPFNI
-171 DDKIEINDNLRLKY
+171 NDKIEINDNLRLKY
-185 RYLDLRQLK
+185 RYLDLRQSK
-194 MQKNLRLRHQVCMEI
+194 MQRNLHLRHKTCLEI
-209 RNYLNSKSF
+209 RNYLNSQNF

-305 FNLEEKMFAYLFNKL
+305 FNLVEQMFAHLYNKL
-320 FNIKIKIP
+320 FNIKIKTP
-328 FVRMDYQE
+328 FCKMDYQE
-336 AISRYGTDKP
+336 AISRYGADKP
-346 DLRFEIEIIN
+346 DLRFGMEIIN
-356 ITEIFDKSSF
+356 LTEIFQKSPF
-366 KVFEEVIKNKGEI
+366 EVFGEVIKNKGEI

-385 SNKEFSRKK
+385 SDEEFSRKK
-394 LDDLQLFITSFG
+394 LDELQLFIASFG
-406 AKGMSYIKI
+406 AKGLSYIKF
-415 KEGKDFQSSISKF
+415 KEGKDFQSSIAKF
-428 LSPEEIEKL
+428 LSSKEIENV

-444 PGDLILIVA
+444 SGDIILIVA
-453 DQAKV
+453 DQKEV
-458 VYEALGNLRLKLANE
+458 VYGALGNLRIKLAND
-473 LNLINQDKNEFNFLW
+473 LNLINQNEKENNFLW
-488 VTDFPLLEYNPE
+488 VTNFPLLEYNPE

-508 HPFTAPV
+508 HPFTAPL

-521 LETNSLKVRS
+521 LETNPLKVRS

-544 GGSIRIHNNDLQ
+544 GGSIRIHHTDLQ
-556 KIIFGLLGIDDKE
+556 KIIFKLLGIDNKK

-597 LVMLLA
+597 MVMLLT

-621 CPLTDAPSEVDQKQL
+621 CLLTDAPSEVDQKQL
-636 KELHIKLDLP
+636 KELYIKLDLP
-646 QG
+646 H

>member
-1 MSVNCSG
+1 M
-8 NPGVKDNKRKID
+8 KMIK
-20 SRFRGNDIMGSGND
+20 
-34 STKHKGAKME
+34 TKKY
-44 MKKSREFIEPIGSW
+44 IEPMGPW
-58 KKTHSC
+58 KKTNSC
-64 GELRKNDI
+64 GELRKKDI

-87 HGGLIFIDLRDREG
+87 HGGLIFIDLRDHEG

-107 DPKDSTE
+107 DPEDSAD

-124 EYVLAVKGK
+124 EYVIAVKGK
-133 VVSRLAGSTN
+133 VISRLAGSKN
-143 PKMPT
+143 PNMPT
-148 GEVEIKAKQVK
+148 GEIEIKARQVK
-159 ILNISDALPFNI
+159 ILNVSDALPFNI
-171 DDKIEINDNLRLKY
+171 NDKIEINDNLRLKY
-185 RYLDLRQLK
+185 RYLDLRQSR
-194 MQKNLRLRHQVCMEI
+194 MQRNLHLRHQVCMEI
-209 RNYLNSKSF
+209 RNYLNSKNF

-298 FVDRDDI
+298 FVDRDEI
-305 FNLEEKMFAYLFNKL
+305 FNLVEEMFTYIFNKL
-320 FNIKIKIP
+320 FNIKLKMPFIKI
-328 FVRMDYQE
+328 DYQE

-346 DLRFEIEIIN
+346 DLRFGMEIIEL
-356 ITEIFDKSSF
+356 TEIFQKSSF
-366 KVFEEVIKNKGEI
+366 RVFGEVIQNKGKI

-385 SNKEFSRKK
+385 SDKEFSRKK
-394 LDDLQLFITSFG
+394 LDDLHLFIASFG
-406 AKGMSYIKI
+406 AKGLSCIKI
-415 KEGKDFQSSISKF
+415 REGKDFQFSIAKF
-428 LSPEEIEKL
+428 LSPEEIEKV
-437 KLKTNAN
+437 KFKTNAK
-444 PGDLILIVA
+444 PGNLILIVA
-453 DQAKV
+453 GQKEV
-458 VYEALGNLRLKLANE
+458 VYEALGNLRLKLANDS
-473 LNLINQDKNEFNFLW
+473 NLINQDKKEFNFLW
-488 VTDFPLLEYNPE
+488 VTNFPLLEYNPE
-500 EKRYESVH
+500 EKRYEAVH
-508 HPFTAPV
+508 HPFTAPL

-521 LETNSLKVRS
+521 LDTNPLKVRS
-531 KAYDLVLNGNEIG
+531 KAYDLVINGNEIG
-544 GGSIRIHNNDLQ
+544 GGSIRIHNTDLQ
-556 KIIFGLLGIDDKE
+556 KIIFKLLGIDDEK

-612 AFPKTQKAT
+612 AFPKTQKAA
-621 CPLTDAPSEVDQKQL
+621 CLLTDAPSEVDPMQL

-646 QG
+646 L

>member
-1 MSVNCSG
+1 MTKT
-8 NPGVKDNKRKID
+8 KD
-20 SRFRGNDIMGSGND
+20 
-34 STKHKGAKME
+34 
-44 MKKSREFIEPIGSW
+44 FIEPMGSW
-58 KKTHSC
+58 KKTNSC
-64 GELRKNDI
+64 GELKKNDI

-107 DPKDSTE
+107 DPKDSAE
-114 AHEKAHIIKN
+114 AHEKARIIKN

-133 VVSRLAGSTN
+133 VIARLAGCEN
-143 PKMPT
+143 PNMPT
-148 GEVEIKAKQVK
+148 GEIEIKVMQVK
-159 ILNISDALPFNI
+159 ILNTSDTLPFNI
-171 DDKIEINDNLRLKY
+171 DDKIEISDNLRLKY

-194 MQKNLRLRHQVCMEI
+194 MQKNLQLRHQVCMEI

-286 APEFTQLDMEMS
+286 APEFTQLDIEMS

-305 FNLEEKMFAYLFNKL
+305 FNLVEEMFAYLLNKL
-320 FNIKIKIP
+320 FNIKIKTP
-328 FVRMDYQE
+328 FNKMDYQE
-336 AISRYGTDKP
+336 AISRYGADKP
-346 DLRFEIEIIN
+346 DLRFGMEIIN
-356 ITEIFDKSSF
+356 LTEIFQKSSF
-366 KVFEEVIKNKGEI
+366 KVFGEVIQNKGEI

-385 SNKEFSRKK
+385 SDEEFSRKK
-394 LDDLQLFITSFG
+394 LDDLSLFITSFG
-406 AKGMSYIKI
+406 VKGLSYIKV

-428 LSPEEIEKL
+428 LSPEEIDKV
-437 KLKTNAN
+437 KLKTDSSQ
-444 PGDLILIVA
+444 GDLILIVA
-453 DQAKV
+453 DQKEV
-458 VYEALGNLRLKLANE
+458 VYEALGNLRLKLAKD
-473 LNLINQDKNEFNFLW
+473 LNLINHSKKEYNFLW
-488 VTDFPLLEYNPE
+488 VTNFPLLEYNQE
-500 EKRYESVH
+500 EKRYEAVH
-508 HPFTAPV
+508 HPFTAPL
-515 DEDIEL
+515 DEDIKL
-521 LETNSLKVRS
+521 LDTDPLKVRS

-544 GGSIRIHNNDLQ
+544 GGSIRIYNNNLQ
-556 KIIFGLLGIDDKE
+556 KIIFRLLGIDDE
-569 AEQKFGF
+569 RAEQKFGF

-585 PPHGGIAFGLDR
+585 PPHGGIAFGIDR

-621 CPLTDAPSEVDQKQL
+621 CLLTDAPSEVDQKQL
-636 KELHIKLDLP
+636 KELHIKLDI
-646 QG
+646 Q

>member
-1 MSVNCSG
+1 
-8 NPGVKDNKRKID
+8 
-20 SRFRGNDIMGSGND
+20 
-34 STKHKGAKME
+34 
-44 MKKSREFIEPIGSW
+44 MKKSKEFIEPMGSW

-72 GKEVILMG
+72 GKEITLMG

-107 DPKDSTE
+107 DPRDSTE
-114 AHEKAHIIKN
+114 AHKKAHIIKN

-133 VVSRLAGSTN
+133 IVSRLAGSKN
-143 PKMPT
+143 PNMST
-148 GEVEIKAKQVK
+148 GEIEIKAKQVK
-159 ILNISDALPFNI
+159 ILNISDTLPFNI

-185 RYLDLRQLK
+185 RYLDLRQSK

-218 LDIETPFLTK
+218 LDVETPFLTK

-261 LMVAGFEKYYQ
+261 LMVAGIEKYFQ

-298 FVDRDDI
+298 FVDRGDI
-305 FNLEEKMFAYLFNKL
+305 FNLVEEMFAYLLNKL
-320 FNIKIKIP
+320 FNIKITIP
-328 FVRMDYQE
+328 FVKIDYQE
-336 AISRYGTDKP
+336 AISKYGTDKP
-346 DLRFEIEIIN
+346 DLRFKMEIIN
-356 ITEIFDKSSF
+356 FTEIFDKSPF
-366 KVFEEVIKNKGEI
+366 KVFKEVIKNKGEI

-385 SNKEFSRKK
+385 SDEEFSRKK

-406 AKGMSYIKI
+406 TKGLSYIKI
-415 KEGKDFQSSISKF
+415 KEGRDFQSSIAKF
-428 LSPEEIEKL
+428 LSPEEIEKV
-437 KLKTNAN
+437 KIKTNAN

-453 DQAKV
+453 DQGEV
-458 VYEALGNLRLKLANE
+458 VYEALGNLRLKLAND
-473 LNLINQDKNEFNFLW
+473 LNLINHNENEYNFLW
-488 VTDFPLLEYNPE
+488 VTNFPLLKYNPE
-500 EKRYESVH
+500 EKRHEAIH

-515 DEDIEL
+515 DEDIKL
-521 LETNSLKVRS
+521 LENNPLKVRS

-556 KIIFGLLGIDDKE
+556 KIIFRLLGINDKQ

-585 PPHGGIAFGLDR
+585 PPHGGIAFGMDR

-603 GASSIREVI
+603 GVSSIREVI

-621 CPLTDAPSEVDQKQL
+621 CLLTDAPSEVDQEQL

-646 QG
+646 L

>member
-1 MSVNCSG
+1 
-8 NPGVKDNKRKID
+8 
-20 SRFRGNDIMGSGND
+20 
-34 STKHKGAKME
+34 
-44 MKKSREFIEPIGSW
+44 MKKLKEIIEPMGSW
-58 KKTHSC
+58 KKTNSC
-64 GELRKNDI
+64 GELGKSDI

-101 ISQIVF
+101 LTQIVF
-107 DPKDSTE
+107 DPEDSAV
-114 AHEKAHIIKN
+114 AHKKAHIIKN

-133 VVSRLAGSTN
+133 VVSRLAGSKN
-143 PKMPT
+143 PNMPT
-148 GEVEIKAKQVK
+148 GEIEIKARQVK
-159 ILNISDALPFNI
+159 ILNTSDTLPFNI
-171 DDKIEINDNLRLKY
+171 NDKIEINDNLRLKY
-185 RYLDLRQLK
+185 RYLDLRQSK
-194 MQKNLRLRHQVCMEI
+194 MQRNLHLRHQTCLEI
-209 RNYLNSKSF
+209 RNYLNSQNF

-305 FNLEEKMFAYLFNKL
+305 FNLIEKMFAHLYNKL
-320 FNIKIKIP
+320 FNIKIKTP
-328 FVRMDYQE
+328 FCKMDYQK
-336 AISRYGTDKP
+336 AISRYGADKP
-346 DLRFEIEIIN
+346 DLRFGMEIIN
-356 ITEIFDKSSF
+356 LTEIFQKSSF
-366 KVFEEVIKNKGEI
+366 KVFGEVIKNKGEI

-385 SNKEFSRKK
+385 SDEEFSRKK
-394 LDDLQLFITSFG
+394 LDELQLFIASFG
-406 AKGMSYIKI
+406 AKGLSYIKF
-415 KEGKDFQSSISKF
+415 KEGKDFQSSIAKF
-428 LSPEEIEKL
+428 LSSEEIENV

-444 PGDLILIVA
+444 SGDIILIVA
-453 DQAKV
+453 DQKEVA
-458 VYEALGNLRLKLANE
+458 YGALGNLRIKLADD
-473 LNLINQDKNEFNFLW
+473 LNLINQNKRENNFLW
-488 VTDFPLLEYNPE
+488 VTNFPLLEYNPE

-508 HPFTAPV
+508 HPFTAPL
-515 DEDIEL
+515 DEDIKL
-521 LETNSLKVRS
+521 LETNPLKVRS

-544 GGSIRIHNNDLQ
+544 GGSIRIHHTDLQ
-556 KIIFGLLGIDDKE
+556 KIIFKLLGIDNKK

-597 LVMLLA
+597 MVMLLT

-621 CPLTDAPSEVDQKQL
+621 CLLTDAPSEVDQKQL
-636 KELHIKLDLP
+636 KELYIKLDLP
-646 QG
+646 Q